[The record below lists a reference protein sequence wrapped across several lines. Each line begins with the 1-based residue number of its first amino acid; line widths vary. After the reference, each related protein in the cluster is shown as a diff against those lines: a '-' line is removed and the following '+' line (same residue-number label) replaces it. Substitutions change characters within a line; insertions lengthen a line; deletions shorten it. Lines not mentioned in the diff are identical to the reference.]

1 VNDDFF
7 GGYRFG
13 WDFDHYWGTEMRFGF
28 ARLDLRDKP
37 GVTSDFFWDL
47 HLLRYPWGDSRWRPF
62 ASVGIGTTNFRFTD
76 STGTHFNE
84 YVVHFSISFG
94 MKYYHRKWLVFRVD
108 VLDNIAI
115 GGGGLNTMRNVSL
128 TGGAEIRFGDWR
140 RGYYPWN
147 PSTMYW

>member
-1 VNDDFF
+1 
-7 GGYRFG
+7 
-13 WDFDHYWGTEMRFGF
+13 MRLRF

-37 GVTSDFFWDL
+37 GVISDFFWDL

-84 YVVHFSISFG
+84 YVVHFPISFG

-108 VLDNIAI
+108 VLGNIAI
-115 GGGGLNTMRNVSL
+115 GGRGLNTMRNVSL
-128 TGGAEIRFGDWR
+128 TGGAEIHFGDWR

-147 PSTMYW
+147 PPTMYW